1 MFAASEEPDVKRLIH
16 TTNPRESKSII
27 EAQDLD
33 ESQSRLAMILNQP
46 HPPVVVRYCVNPA
59 HVKVL
64 DEESKAEVIS
74 MIEDRYT
81 LPTRPGSY

>member
-33 ESQSRLAMILNQP
+33 EVDFFLRNTTFEKIISQAKNPLVSSSFGKFVIVCVLR
-46 HPPVVVRYCVNPA
+46 VRA
-59 HVKVL
+59 GL
-64 DEESKAEVIS
+64 Q
-74 MIEDRYT
+74 
-81 LPTRPGSY
+81 